1 MALESIKKYYTPDEE
16 LSPPNA
22 NQQFE
27 LEWSDPKTLAA
38 IGEGEN
44 GLSALETTA
53 NAFVARKM
61 DVPYAL
67 RMAIQDKTPI
77 DPRATMAGIESG
89 VLPPA
94 DKLPPVTPYPVSKTV
109 TFPRAL
115 EQAASKQGL
124 IGDLRSPVAM
134 PEGVPS
140 LSMPSGVPAKTTDFA
155 SLQKLMSPG
164 GLKAPEASPI
174 PIRTAPSGSD
184 ATSAVASTLPATT
197 EKQPA
202 GKPDSSGKDGMPSPS
217 SSGAGGDVD
226 AENRLFQ
233 GQLLARMAA
242 GLGNVAA
249 GRSTDIG
256 VADMLGERLKQ
267 VQALRAKRE
276 ERQEGLA
283 LERSQ
288 NEQTLNAYQ
297 AQFPELR
304 ETLEPLRGQTGKPV
318 FPSLLRDVVAARK
331 AKTGERALDLREQ
344 GMKDTA
350 AYRAGTLGLRKDT
363 LEENKRYNA
372 VQAGLKQADL
382 DLRAAENA
390 RKAAGGTEPTED
402 ERNKY
407 MRAMQ
412 PAEKTA
418 VSLRDADSLNTLS
431 DGMLITGKPPEF
443 LSRSDIAAF
452 NGFPLGETSRSML
465 AQSNPQAYDLLTK
478 MAELKTMV
486 GHEYFGSALSPSEAE
501 RQRQFLDFGMMDS
514 PESIARKMKSYHDTL
529 ANKASVFLRPRVVG
543 RPLGAEWAQTSG
555 LDVISAPGGT
565 FAGLLD
571 APKGATAK
579 APAAPAPA
587 APAQVVKK
595 TPSARSIEALKKNP
609 DDMTRQ
615 QFDEAFGPGSA
626 AKALGE

>member
-16 LSPPNA
+16 LSPPDA
-22 NQQFE
+22 NQRFE

-38 IGEGEN
+38 LGEGEN

-53 NAFVARKM
+53 NAFAARKM

-67 RMAIQDKTPI
+67 RMAIQAKTPI

-94 DKLPPVTPYPVSKTV
+94 DKLPPVTPYPVSKNV

-115 EQAASKQGL
+115 EQSASKQGL

-174 PIRTAPSGSD
+174 PIKTAPSGSD
-184 ATSAVASTLPATT
+184 AAAPVTSVLPPTT
-197 EKQPA
+197 DKQPA
-202 GKPDSSGKDGMPSPS
+202 GKPNSAGTQNLPAPASE
-217 SSGAGGDVD
+217 GAGGD

-304 ETLEPLRGQTGKPV
+304 EALEPLRGQTGKPV
-318 FPSLLRDVVAARK
+318 FPSLLRDIVAARK
-331 AKTGERALDLREQ
+331 AKTGERALDIREQ
-344 GMKDTA
+344 GMQDTA

-372 VQAGLKQADL
+372 VQAGLKQAEL
-382 DLRAAENA
+382 DLRKAESD
-390 RKAAGGTEPTED
+390 RKATGATEPTED

-431 DGMLITGKPPEF
+431 DGMLTTGKPPEF

-555 LDVISAPGGT
+555 LDIISAPGGT

-571 APKGATAK
+571 APKGAEPKAPSAK
-579 APAAPAPA
+579 APAAPSPA
-587 APAQVVKK
+587 VKK

>member
-1 MALESIKKYYTPDEE
+1 MATNATELQKYFADMDAAEETDAKLAGVTPDEYRE
-16 LSPPNA
+16 ARLAGMSL
-22 NQQFE
+22 NQ
-27 LEWSDPKTLAA
+27 WRDLAKPEKGPMA
-38 IGEGEN
+38 
-44 GLSALETTA
+44 AL
-53 NAFVARKM
+53 
-61 DVPYAL
+61 D
-67 RMAIQDKTPI
+67 
-77 DPRATMAGIESG
+77 RATFAARNPVG
-89 VLPPA
+89 PPA
-94 DKLPPVTPYPVSKTV
+94 
-109 TFPRAL
+109 
-115 EQAASKQGL
+115 
-124 IGDLRSPVAM
+124 
-134 PEGVPS
+134 PE
-140 LSMPSGVPAKTTDFA
+140 TRD
-155 SLQKLMSPG
+155 
-164 GLKAPEASPI
+164 I
-174 PIRTAPSGSD
+174 PIKTAPSGSD
-184 ATSAVASTLPATT
+184 AAAPVASTLPATT

-202 GKPDSSGKDGMPSPS
+202 GKPNSAGMPDLPAPS
-217 SSGAGGDVD
+217 SEGAGSDALGRLSIGQALTRALEGSGSIIAGRDLRSGA
-226 AENRLFQ
+226 
-233 GQLLARMAA
+233 
-242 GLGNVAA
+242 
-249 GRSTDIG
+249 
-256 VADMLGERLKQ
+256 ADTLGERMKQ
-267 VQALRAKRE
+267 IEALRAKKV
-276 ERQEGLA
+276 ERQEGLD

-318 FPSLLRDVVAARK
+318 FPSLLRDIVAARK
-331 AKTGERALDLREQ
+331 AKTGERALDIREQ
-344 GMKDTA
+344 GMQDTA

-407 MRAMQ
+407 MRTMQ

-579 APAAPAPA
+579 APAAPAAAPAPA
-587 APAQVVKK
+587 APAVERVIMLDPNGTKRAVRADQVEK
-595 TPSARSIEALKKNP
+595 
-609 DDMTRQ
+609 
-615 QFDEAFGPGSA
+615 
-626 AKALGE
+626 AKAQGWRMP